1 MSDGATMTAYAFHD
15 ATLPVEREPLSP
27 LTRRCMLVGIVAL
40 HVAGGWALITMQ
52 TPKLIIGEV
61 APMEVRMVQ
70 AEQPPAPAEAQL
82 QPPEEMETPVI
93 DPPPPET
100 PPPEVELAIEPPPPD
115 LPPPQFPVDV
125 KPTPPPPPPKP
136 KQAVKQAPRPVPK
149 PAAPAAEV
157 APTAPATAPAASTA
171 PRTVA
176 ASQVQYIDPPSPS
189 YPVRSRRA
197 GETGQAMVR
206 VLIDT
211 GGRATQVGLQKSTGH
226 QALDDEALSA
236 VRKARFR
243 PYVEGGVAQPVWVL
257 IPINFVLQ

>member
-1 MSDGATMTAYAFHD
+1 MAYVFHD
-15 ATLPVEREPLSP
+15 AALPVEREPLSP
-27 LTRRCMLVGIVAL
+27 LTRHCLLAAIVVL

-82 QPPEEMETPVI
+82 QPPEEMETPVV
-93 DPPPPET
+93 DPPPVET
-100 PPPEVELAIEPPPPD
+100 PSVELAVEPPPPD
-115 LPPPQFPVDV
+115 LPPPEFPVDI
-125 KPTPPPPPPKP
+125 KPTPPPPPPPP
-136 KQAVKQAPRPVPK
+136 KQVAKQAPRPAPK
-149 PAAPAAEV
+149 AAPAAEP
-157 APTAPATAPAASTA
+157 ATEAPAAAPAASTA
-171 PRTVA
+171 PRTVS

-197 GETGQAMVR
+197 GETGQALVR

-211 GGRATQVGLQKSTGH
+211 GGRATQVGVQKSTGH
-226 QALDDEALSA
+226 PALDDEALSA

-243 PYVEGGVAQPVWVL
+243 PYIEGGIAQPVWVL

>member
-1 MSDGATMTAYAFHD
+1 MSQAATLDSYAFHD
-15 ATLPVEREPLSP
+15 AALPAEREPLSS
-27 LTRRCMLVGIVAL
+27 LTRRCLLVAIVLL
-40 HVAGGWALITMQ
+40 HVAGGWALVTMQ

-70 AEQPPAPAEAQL
+70 AEQPPAPAETQL
-82 QPPEEMETPVI
+82 PPPEELTPPVI
-93 DPPPPET
+93 DPPPVET
-100 PPPEVELAIEPPPPD
+100 PPPQVELAVEPPPPD
-115 LPPPQFPVDV
+115 LPPPEFPVEV

-136 KQAVKQAPRPVPK
+136 KQEAKPVAPKAAPK
-149 PAAPAAEV
+149 PAPAAPV
-157 APTAPATAPAASTA
+157 APEASAPAPAASTA

-176 ASQVQYIDPPSPS
+176 ASQVQYVDPPSPN
-189 YPVRSRRA
+189 YPVRSRRL

-211 GGRATQVGLQKSTGH
+211 NGRPAQVALQKSTSH
-226 QALDDEALSA
+226 PALDDEALAA

-243 PYVEGGVAQPVWVL
+243 PYIEGGVAQPVWVL